1 MEQKL
6 DFNRL
11 LSRIQRSKFR
21 MRFKLEREDLAYL
34 ERIGPEKIK
43 RHAIDFIQL
52 RLAPAQPLNDGTQT
66 PFKGHPVFKAQ
77 HATATCCRGCLSRW
91 HSIPEG
97 RALSVAEVE
106 GIVTLVLE
114 WIAWSRS
121 LLAREQERCESVSQR

>member
-11 LSRIQRSKFR
+11 LPRIQRSKFR
-21 MRFKLEREDLAYL
+21 MRFMLDREDLAYI
-34 ERIGPEKIK
+34 ERMGSEKIK
-43 RHAIDFIQL
+43 SHAIDFIQK
-52 RLAPAQPLNDGTQT
+52 RLAPAQPLNDGKQT

-97 RALSVAEVE
+97 KALTATQVE
-106 GIVTLVLE
+106 QIATLVLE
-114 WIAWSRS
+114 WIAWSR
-121 LLAREQERCESVSQR
+121 LPLAREQERCEAVSQR